1 MQGLIQ
7 ADVQVWDLREGQLLY
22 TLHGHEGPTYGVA
35 FSPAGDFF
43 ASGSSDEQVGNCRNA
58 HRSDCTLGLQI
69 STLCL
74 SGSVSSLQHVGH
86 KILHQSP
93 LAGTGV
99 MRIVSGHLLCDVQVL
114 VWRTNFDRVLEDYVL
129 TATRPAA
136 AAERVKAA
144 LRIPAPQV
152 AASVAPHGLPADKV
166 TGHYPAPP
174 DRATAYNLHAST
186 DTGAVR
192 AASRRSSPTRPAV
205 RPQPSSIQQLRQPSP
220 PPGSLVLRSTGCG
233 PATLSG
239 SPGQRGAAA
248 AASPAQPSAE
258 AAGSECA
265 TPWGPEDGA
274 GPAEQGDGTH
284 EVFVP
289 PPMNLADMPEAL
301 SATLQHI
308 VGHAANFK
316 HLLLRNEAVD
326 RPEAPSRTM
335 PHAEPLLLHAYMHAG
350 RGALISQPELLDKEA
365 SITANV
371 ITQRC

>member
-1 MQGLIQ
+1 
-7 ADVQVWDLREGQLLY
+7 
-22 TLHGHEGPTYGVA
+22 
-35 FSPAGDFF
+35 
-43 ASGSSDEQVGNCRNA
+43 
-58 HRSDCTLGLQI
+58 
-69 STLCL
+69 
-74 SGSVSSLQHVGH
+74 
-86 KILHQSP
+86 
-93 LAGTGV
+93 
-99 MRIVSGHLLCDVQVL
+99 MRIVSGHLLCDLQVL
-114 VWRTNFDRVLEDYVL
+114 VWHTNFDRVLEDYVL
-129 TATRPAA
+129 TATQPAA

-144 LRIPAPQV
+144 LRVPAPQV
-152 AASVAPHGLPADKV
+152 APSMAPHGLPADKV
-166 TGHYPAPP
+166 TGHYTAPP

-192 AASRRSSPTRPAV
+192 AASRRSSPTRSAV

-220 PPGSLVLRSTGCG
+220 PRGSLVLRSTGCG

-248 AASPAQPSAE
+248 AAGPAQPSAE

-265 TPWGPEDGA
+265 TSWGPEDGA

-308 VGHAANFK
+308 VGHAAK
-316 HLLLRNEAVD
+316 SSICCCAVELWTRQRHRQEP
-326 RPEAPSRTM
+326 RPMLS
-335 PHAEPLLLHAYMHAG
+335 LCCFMHTCMLVEG
-350 RGALISQPELLDKEA
+350 PLISLLPELLDKEA
-365 SITANV
+365 IMANV